1 MTSEEKA
8 RRRMLAM
15 HVKRSE
21 TCLGTL
27 LFLNLMP
34 TRGKAIA
41 GRKVNSPIENR
52 VSNVSF

>member
-1 MTSEEKA
+1 MTSKEKA

-41 GRKVNSPIENR
+41 GRKANSPIENR